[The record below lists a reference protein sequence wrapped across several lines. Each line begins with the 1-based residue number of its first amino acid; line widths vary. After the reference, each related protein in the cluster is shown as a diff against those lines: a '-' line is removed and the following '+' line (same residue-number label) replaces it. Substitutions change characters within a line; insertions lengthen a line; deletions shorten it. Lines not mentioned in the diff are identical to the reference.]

1 MNRVTADS
9 NVIISAFN
17 WGGKPARL
25 VDMARH
31 GRIELAVSEPIVN
44 EIARILEGKLKWS
57 SEDVADARRRI
68 ARFTTLVSPT
78 EAVDAITADP
88 TDNRILECAV
98 AAGSEVIVSG
108 DRHLLTLASF
118 RGMTVMTVAEFLQRH
133 LKR

>member
-17 WGGKPARL
+17 WGGKPAQF

-31 GRIELAVSEPIVN
+31 GLIDLAVSEPIVN
-44 EIARILEGKLKWS
+44 EIARILEVKLKWS
-57 SEDVADARRRI
+57 SADVVDARRRI

-78 EAVDAITADP
+78 EAIDAIPADP

-98 AAGSEVIVSG
+98 PGSEVIVLHRES
-108 DRHLLTLASF
+108 HLRTFPAA
-118 RGMTVMTVAEFLQRH
+118 RGGQR
-133 LKR
+133 R